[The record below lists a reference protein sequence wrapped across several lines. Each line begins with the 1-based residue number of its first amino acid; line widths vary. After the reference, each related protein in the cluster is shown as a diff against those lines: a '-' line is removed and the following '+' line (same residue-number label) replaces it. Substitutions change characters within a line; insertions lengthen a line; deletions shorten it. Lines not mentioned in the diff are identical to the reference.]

1 MLIECYQSRN
11 QVDIQAVV
19 MMDFTLERDYLSL
32 VVIDLIVW
40 KNRAIYYPEIVYWNC
55 TPLDFQPHKSHCS
68 LFSPWDD
75 PEPRQIPDVV
85 RIEI

>member
-40 KNRAIYYPEIVYWNC
+40 KNRAIYYPEIVY
-55 TPLDFQPHKSHCS
+55 
-68 LFSPWDD
+68 
-75 PEPRQIPDVV
+75 
-85 RIEI
+85 